1 MLLAFIHVH
10 LSAIREALPP
20 GILFWPAMIVCTMDY
35 SYLALKFLLGGGII
49 VGVTFLAEQADPKY
63 GGILAAAPLTTTLAI
78 LFTYS
83 EAGQTTAQQLAIDA
97 FWFVIPTML
106 FLLVLYL
113 LLTRYTLLPSFGGAL
128 AVWTGAVLVMN
139 RLLAAG

>member
-1 MLLAFIHVH
+1 MN
-10 LSAIREALPP
+10 
-20 GILFWPAMIVCTMDY
+20 Y

-63 GGILAAAPLTTTLAI
+63 GGILAAAPITTTLAI

-83 EAGQTTAQQLAIDA
+83 EAGQATAQQLVMDA

-113 LLTRYTLLPSFGGAL
+113 LLTRYPLTPSLGGAL
-128 AVWTGAVLVMN
+128 AVWIGAVLLVN
-139 RLLAAG
+139 RVLAAG